1 MTINAI
7 KHGYCSAIGV
17 IGGILVTLW
26 GDWNVALTILSCA
39 MLVDIVT
46 GLLVA
51 CIFGES
57 PKSLYGGL
65 SSKTFWR
72 GIVKKIATFVVIWV
86 GHGLDIMLNVD
97 YIRNA
102 AIVAFIAA
110 EFISILENCAI
121 MGVPIPEFLL
131 KMIDVLKGENNNSQP
146 TSAEVEEEENCP
158 VTVYAYAE
166 YENGDPVGDPIHP
179 EHLPEDKK

>member
-1 MTINAI
+1 MKINAI
-7 KHGYCSAIGV
+7 KHGYCIAAGIL
-17 IGGILVTLW
+17 GGIFVTLW
-26 GDWNVALTILSCA
+26 GDWNLALTILSFA

-65 SSKTFWR
+65 SSKSFAR
-72 GIVKKIATFVVIWV
+72 GIVKKIGVFAVIWV
-86 GHGLDIMLNVD
+86 AHGLDAMLNVD

-110 EFISILENCAI
+110 EFISILENCAL
-121 MGVPIPEFLL
+121 MGVPVPPFILR
-131 KMIDVLKGENNNSQP
+131 MIDVLKGDGDETEKP
-146 TSAEVEEEENCP
+146 AEKPDGKE
-158 VTVYAYAE
+158 AE
-166 YENGDPVGDPIHP
+166 SIDSD
-179 EHLPEDKK
+179 

>member
-1 MTINAI
+1 MTFNAI
-7 KHGYCSAIGV
+7 KHGYCTAIGV
-17 IGGILVTLW
+17 IGGVLVTLW

-65 SSKTFWR
+65 SSKSFWR
-72 GIVKKIATFVVIWV
+72 GVVKKIATFVVIWV

-121 MGVPIPEFLL
+121 MGVPVPEFLL
-131 KMIDVLKGENNNSQP
+131 KMIDVLKGEN
-146 TSAEVEEEENCP
+146 CR
-158 VTVYAYAE
+158 Y
-166 YENGDPVGDPIHP
+166 I
-179 EHLPEDKK
+179 LK